1 MTFRMD
7 KLTTKAQEAVVAAQQ
22 LATERGH
29 AETGPL
35 HLLHAL
41 MAESDGIIVSVL
53 QRMDVNI
60 PQLKALA
67 IGELDRL
74 PSSQGGA
81 VPQASR
87 ELQDVLQAAA
97 AQAEAM
103 QDEYTSTEH

>member
-41 MAESDGIIVSVL
+41 MAEDDGIVVSVL

-81 VPQASR
+81 TTGESR
-87 ELQDVLQAAA
+87 AARCTA
-97 AQAEAM
+97 GSRNANRGNAG
-103 QDEYTSTEH
+103 